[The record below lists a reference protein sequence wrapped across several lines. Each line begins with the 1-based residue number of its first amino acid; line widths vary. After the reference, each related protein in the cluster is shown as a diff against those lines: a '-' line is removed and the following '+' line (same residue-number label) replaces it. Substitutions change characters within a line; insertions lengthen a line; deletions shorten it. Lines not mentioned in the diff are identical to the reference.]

1 VYPMPLSRIQPGVTL
16 VDDRCRN
23 QLLASF
29 LARPSKQ
36 PLRLEKTL
44 SFACRYRCVFRES
57 GTALSVFPPC
67 SLQPFVQLCTLH
79 CPDAWRWLGTRVVR
93 CLGISL
99 LLVMPRC
106 TRCHQMADCIKAEVK
121 KRFFFVSE
129 SESRISSAT

>member
-1 VYPMPLSRIQPGVTL
+1 MPLSRIQPGVTL

-93 CLGISL
+93 LLGNITALSDATLHAVPSNGRLHQGRSEEAIL
-99 LLVMPRC
+99 LC
-106 TRCHQMADCIKAEVK
+106 
-121 KRFFFVSE
+121 KRK
-129 SESRISSAT
+129 